1 MDNKLPIITITS
13 DQLDAIKDWK
23 VGGKYRLIIDVEE
36 KSTQQGSMYDFEKK
50 DPNLITSTFQ
60 ITAVEE
66 CEDNETADDMPDDYE
81 QTYASKM
88 SSKE

>member
-1 MDNKLPIITITS
+1 
-13 DQLDAIKDWK
+13 
-23 VGGKYRLIIDVEE
+23 
-36 KSTQQGSMYDFEKK
+36 MYDFEKK